1 VERAIILRV
10 INNLLPS
17 NLSSDEPRARAE
29 RYREMAASAGDAF
42 ACSALVPLVIDSA
55 AIFRIDSSAMT
66 EMHRDRE
73 MDCRE
78 EVRGDAQR

>member
-1 VERAIILRV
+1 MSRFQPAEARVERAIILRV

-42 ACSALVPLVIDSA
+42 AWSALVHL
-55 AIFRIDSSAMT
+55 
-66 EMHRDRE
+66 
-73 MDCRE
+73 
-78 EVRGDAQR
+78 AQRLDALANTREHCPPKD

>member
-1 VERAIILRV
+1 MGAAPTGSIWPFSDLVTLRALAR
-10 INNLLPS
+10 
-17 NLSSDEPRARAE
+17 LSAPDC
-29 RYREMAASAGDAF
+29 ASLIRLDSGV
-42 ACSALVPLVIDSA
+42 SALKLVPLVIDSA

>member
-1 VERAIILRV
+1 VFGV
-10 INNLLPS
+10 
-17 NLSSDEPRARAE
+17 
-29 RYREMAASAGDAF
+29 
-42 ACSALVPLVIDSA
+42 LVPLVIDSA

-78 EVRGDAQR
+78 KVRGDAQR